1 MTQILGYSPAPGN
14 IAYPENLEVR
24 ESGDDD
30 YRLPCLP
37 WYTPVKL
44 RAVVRVTL
52 RRVKAEVPRVQNK
65 LQLKLCNRE
74 TEFLIFR
81 PIHALH
87 AGRGV
92 EPIQPGI

>member
-1 MTQILGYSPAPGN
+1 MTQILGYNPAPGN

-52 RRVKAEVPRVQNK
+52 
-65 LQLKLCNRE
+65 
-74 TEFLIFR
+74 
-81 PIHALH
+81 
-87 AGRGV
+87 
-92 EPIQPGI
+92 